1 MRKIVLLLPL
11 LAACGG
17 RALMLP
23 APVETEP
30 PGTDEAKVIVYRDS
44 FRNATKP
51 YAFFDDEE
59 LLGFSE
65 VGAWFE
71 VRCKPGQH
79 FFFLHGVSSSGVR
92 ATLDAG
98 KTYFLRV
105 DSVPKPFRLQL
116 RLTPIVPG
124 MKEFDRIDDILRG
137 LERREPIDVVLAE
150 FEETRADELEEA
162 LARLKTDRIE
172 DCEILSGDAGR

>member
-59 LLGFSE
+59 LLRVAYAAEKELIELMASIAGLVMIPDWLQAAFD
-65 VGAWFE
+65 A
-71 VRCKPGQH
+71 
-79 FFFLHGVSSSGVR
+79 
-92 ATLDAG
+92 LD
-98 KTYFLRV
+98 K
-105 DSVPKPFRLQL
+105 DS
-116 RLTPIVPG
+116 
-124 MKEFDRIDDILRG
+124 
-137 LERREPIDVVLAE
+137 
-150 FEETRADELEEA
+150 
-162 LARLKTDRIE
+162 
-172 DCEILSGDAGR
+172 